1 MAMQLDIVVSFDDR
15 GSHTIYLDVPGSDFV
30 AVAKRI
36 TSEGFLVSAPN
47 PAGGTL
53 NTWYPPAVIKRIEAL
68 TGVLSPKKP

>member
-15 GSHTIYLDVPGSDFV
+15 GSHIIYLDVPESDFV

-47 PAGGTL
+47 PAGAHSISIRSGSS
-53 NTWYPPAVIKRIEAL
+53 NASRP
-68 TGVLSPKKP
+68 